1 MIMNKT
7 ELLLSEGWKFH
18 FGECEEAW
26 YQGYDDRAFERVML
40 PHDWAV
46 AYPFSKQYSSGTG
59 YLTGGI
65 GWYRLHFYL
74 PEEYQ
79 GKSIRLVFDSV
90 YKNSQVWVNSYYQ
103 GKHPYG
109 YTGFSY
115 DISGIA
121 HFGEQ
126 ENVVSVKVTHP
137 DIADSRWYT
146 GSGITRKVTLVVE
159 EQVHPAEY
167 GVTFVTEKLVADGKE
182 FPEVQA
188 AVNIRH
194 EICNQTKEQKTC
206 VVCTKLSDPQ
216 GTPVAEWK
224 EQVQIPAGNT
234 VSCSMH
240 GTIRDPKCWS
250 PEHPDLY
257 GMETWYETTDEDGK
271 KISYLADKQ
280 KVGIRVAEFDADRG
294 FFLNSVPMKIK
305 GVCVHHDAGCLGAAV
320 TKEIWHRRLAKL
332 KECGCNAIRCSHN
345 PHMPELYELCD
356 TMGFLV
362 MDEAFDEWE
371 NAKNKWSTG
380 HNVYPPKHQGYFE
393 DFPEWHEKDLRAM
406 VRRDRNHPSIILW
419 SIGNEID
426 YPNDPY
432 CHPSFLEMTGNND
445 ANKPAAERQYDPAKP
460 DMRRL
465 LPIAGELSSIVKSE
479 DESRP
484 VTMALAYPE
493 LSAKLGMLEHLD
505 VAGYNYKEQYYEA
518 DHKDFPQIPF
528 LGSENGHSYE
538 AWDAVKSN
546 DYISG
551 QFLWTGIDYL
561 GEAHGWPVH
570 GSGAGILDCAG
581 FEKARYYRR
590 KSLWCEEPQLY
601 LATRPWSEESA
612 EWIPCRENWNYKAG
626 EKVIVMCYSNL
637 PETAVFINGK
647 EAGRQ
652 IGYNDD
658 GAYRFEVFWEAGIL
672 EASGYDENGN
682 IIEQERLL
690 TTQNAAGIKAEVYQ
704 PEEIPF
710 SETQE
715 NGYLYQVALTL
726 VDQNGQKVV
735 WDDRKLRVAVSGAGM
750 LAGIENGDLSDVT
763 PYAENMRKTKD
774 GRLMI
779 YVRRIKKGKIRVEI
793 SETDSIAEISTIT
806 EKNRITGKTGIAE
819 KDSTEEKGG
828 MHLEV
833 EMD

>member
-1 MIMNKT
+1 
-7 ELLLSEGWKFH
+7 
-18 FGECEEAW
+18 
-26 YQGYDDRAFERVML
+26 
-40 PHDWAV
+40 
-46 AYPFSKQYSSGTG
+46 
-59 YLTGGI
+59 
-65 GWYRLHFYL
+65 
-74 PEEYQ
+74 
-79 GKSIRLVFDSV
+79 
-90 YKNSQVWVNSYYQ
+90 
-103 GKHPYG
+103 
-109 YTGFSY
+109 
-115 DISGIA
+115 
-121 HFGEQ
+121 
-126 ENVVSVKVTHP
+126 
-137 DIADSRWYT
+137 
-146 GSGITRKVTLVVE
+146 
-159 EQVHPAEY
+159 
-167 GVTFVTEKLVADGKE
+167 
-182 FPEVQA
+182 
-188 AVNIRH
+188 
-194 EICNQTKEQKTC
+194 
-206 VVCTKLSDPQ
+206 
-216 GTPVAEWK
+216 
-224 EQVQIPAGNT
+224 
-234 VSCSMH
+234 
-240 GTIRDPKCWS
+240 
-250 PEHPDLY
+250 
-257 GMETWYETTDEDGK
+257 
-271 KISYLADKQ
+271 
-280 KVGIRVAEFDADRG
+280 
-294 FFLNSVPMKIK
+294 
-305 GVCVHHDAGCLGAAV
+305 
-320 TKEIWHRRLAKL
+320 
-332 KECGCNAIRCSHN
+332 
-345 PHMPELYELCD
+345 
-356 TMGFLV
+356 
-362 MDEAFDEWE
+362 
-371 NAKNKWSTG
+371 
-380 HNVYPPKHQGYFE
+380 
-393 DFPEWHEKDLRAM
+393 
-406 VRRDRNHPSIILW
+406 
-419 SIGNEID
+419 
-426 YPNDPY
+426 
-432 CHPSFLEMTGNND
+432 MTGNND

-658 GAYRFEVFWEAGIL
+658 GAYRFEVLWEAGIL

-710 SETQE
+710 SETQK
-715 NGYLYQVALTL
+715 NGYLYQIALTL

>member
-1 MIMNKT
+1 
-7 ELLLSEGWKFH
+7 
-18 FGECEEAW
+18 
-26 YQGYDDRAFERVML
+26 
-40 PHDWAV
+40 
-46 AYPFSKQYSSGTG
+46 
-59 YLTGGI
+59 
-65 GWYRLHFYL
+65 
-74 PEEYQ
+74 
-79 GKSIRLVFDSV
+79 
-90 YKNSQVWVNSYYQ
+90 
-103 GKHPYG
+103 
-109 YTGFSY
+109 
-115 DISGIA
+115 
-121 HFGEQ
+121 
-126 ENVVSVKVTHP
+126 
-137 DIADSRWYT
+137 
-146 GSGITRKVTLVVE
+146 
-159 EQVHPAEY
+159 
-167 GVTFVTEKLVADGKE
+167 
-182 FPEVQA
+182 
-188 AVNIRH
+188 
-194 EICNQTKEQKTC
+194 
-206 VVCTKLSDPQ
+206 
-216 GTPVAEWK
+216 
-224 EQVQIPAGNT
+224 
-234 VSCSMH
+234 
-240 GTIRDPKCWS
+240 
-250 PEHPDLY
+250 
-257 GMETWYETTDEDGK
+257 
-271 KISYLADKQ
+271 
-280 KVGIRVAEFDADRG
+280 
-294 FFLNSVPMKIK
+294 
-305 GVCVHHDAGCLGAAV
+305 
-320 TKEIWHRRLAKL
+320 
-332 KECGCNAIRCSHN
+332 
-345 PHMPELYELCD
+345 
-356 TMGFLV
+356 
-362 MDEAFDEWE
+362 
-371 NAKNKWSTG
+371 
-380 HNVYPPKHQGYFE
+380 
-393 DFPEWHEKDLRAM
+393 M

-432 CHPSFLEMTGNND
+432 CHPSFMEMTGNND

-465 LPIAGELSSIVKSE
+465 LPIAEELSRIVKSE
-479 DESRP
+479 DKSRP

-493 LSAKLGMLEHLD
+493 LSAKLGILEHLD
-505 VAGYNYKEQYYEA
+505 VAGYNYKEQYYET
-518 DHKDFPQIPF
+518 DHRDFPQIPF

-561 GEAHGWPVH
+561 GEAHGWPIH

-612 EWIPCRENWNYKAG
+612 EWIPCQENWNYKAG

-658 GAYRFEVFWEAGIL
+658 GAYRFEVLWEAGIL

-704 PEEIPF
+704 PEEIHF

-763 PYAENMRKTKD
+763 PYAENARKTKD

-793 SETDSIAEISTIT
+793 SETDSIAQ
-806 EKNRITGKTGIAE
+806 KNCIA
-819 KDSTEEKGG
+819 EKGG

>member
-1 MIMNKT
+1 MKHYRIFSFILLFICAAFGQSCSISFSGREVLDMNTDWAFYRGDVVEGSRTDLDDSGWIPVALPHIMQLEMKHCGGNSIYDGVGWYRRYFKLPAKYKDKRVIVSFEGMMTNCDVYLNGQKVT
-7 ELLLSEGWKFH
+7 EHHGGYMGFVADLTDRIDWNGNNVLAVRVSAEPDPLTPPGKPQDKMDFYYYSGIYRDVRMVITDKVYITDPLEEDLVAGGGQFVTYPEVTKDKARAHLATHVRNLTDKDQTLSVFSQLVDSAGHVIAEAETPVTLHKQSDRTVEQDLIVNQPALWHPYTPNLYTLRTQLLSE
-18 FGECEEAW
+18 
-26 YQGYDDRAFERVML
+26 D
-40 PHDWAV
+40 
-46 AYPFSKQYSSGTG
+46 
-59 YLTGGI
+59 
-65 GWYRLHFYL
+65 
-74 PEEYQ
+74 
-79 GKSIRLVFDSV
+79 
-90 YKNSQVWVNSYYQ
+90 
-103 GKHPYG
+103 
-109 YTGFSY
+109 
-115 DISGIA
+115 
-121 HFGEQ
+121 
-126 ENVVSVKVTHP
+126 KVLDET
-137 DIADSRWYT
+137 
-146 GSGITRKVTLVVE
+146 TRKIGIRTIRYTAEEGFFINGEKLYMRGANRHQAFANVGDAASNSMQVRDVIDLKRGGYNAVRAAHYPNDPAFLEACDRYGLLVVE
-159 EQVHPAEY
+159 CIPGWQFYNPDS
-167 GVTFVTEKLVADGKE
+167 TF
-182 FPEVQA
+182 
-188 AVNIRH
+188 
-194 EICNQTKEQKTC
+194 
-206 VVCTKLSDPQ
+206 
-216 GTPVAEWK
+216 
-224 EQVQIPAGNT
+224 
-234 VSCSMH
+234 
-240 GTIRDPKCWS
+240 
-250 PEHPDLY
+250 
-257 GMETWYETTDEDGK
+257 
-271 KISYLADKQ
+271 
-280 KVGIRVAEFDADRG
+280 
-294 FFLNSVPMKIK
+294 IK
-305 GVCVHHDAGCLGAAV
+305 
-320 TKEIWHRRLAKL
+320 R
-332 KECGCNAIRCSHN
+332 
-345 PHMPELYELCD
+345 LYEIGRQ
-356 TMGFLV
+356 MI
-362 MDEAFDEWE
+362 
-371 NAKNKWSTG
+371 
-380 HNVYPPKHQGYFE
+380 
-393 DFPEWHEKDLRAM
+393 
-406 VRRDRNHPSIILW
+406 RRDRNHPSIIMW
-419 SIGNEID
+419 SIGNEVEQRADEPEGDLISKRLVNTVRKYD
-426 YPNDPY
+426 TSRFTTIGSND
-432 CHPSFLEMTGNND
+432 FWD
-445 ANKPAAERQYDPAKP
+445 RRQFSWDKDSYRIFKN
-460 DMRRL
+460 
-465 LPIAGELSSIVKSE
+465 
-479 DESRP
+479 
-484 VTMALAYPE
+484 
-493 LSAKLGMLEHLD
+493 LD

-518 DHKDFPQIPF
+518 DHRDFPQIPF

-561 GEAHGWPVH
+561 GEAHGWPIH

-581 FEKARYYRR
+581 FEKARYFRR

-601 LATRPWSEESA
+601 LATRLWSEESA
-612 EWIPCRENWNYKAG
+612 EWIPCQENWNYKAG

-658 GAYRFEVFWEAGIL
+658 GAYRFEVLWEAGIL

-704 PEEIPF
+704 PEKIHF